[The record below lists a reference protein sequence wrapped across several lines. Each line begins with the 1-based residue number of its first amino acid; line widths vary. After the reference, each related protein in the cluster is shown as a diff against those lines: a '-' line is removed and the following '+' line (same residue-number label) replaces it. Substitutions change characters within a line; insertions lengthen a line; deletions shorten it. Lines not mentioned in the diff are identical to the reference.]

1 MLESVSGG
9 GAMSTPTQAS
19 DNRWLA
25 LISSLP
31 LEAPAA
37 RMRVLRTLEALGAA
51 VMREGVYLLPDTEAS
66 RQGLAHLAEY
76 IVKNGGT
83 AQVLQAAALS
93 AAQARALRG
102 LFDRSAR
109 YAELIKV
116 VESLRIGFG
125 VSDPSALARVLAKQ
139 RRELEAI
146 AALDFFPND
155 SRGRA
160 EQVLAEAEA
169 QVRRLLFPPQAAGA
183 PGPPRT
189 EPLLGRVWATR
200 APLWA
205 DRLASAWLVRRFV
218 DPEATVRWLEKGE
231 PCPTDAI
238 GFAFA
243 GARFANSANRVTFEE
258 LLAHFGLDKN
268 APLARIGAIV
278 HFLEVRGAA
287 VPEAAGVQTLLQGA
301 LRRSATNDEL
311 LAEAEKTFD
320 LLYDA
325 YAAKP

>member
-1 MLESVSGG
+1 
-9 GAMSTPTQAS
+9 
-19 DNRWLA
+19 
-25 LISSLP
+25 
-31 LEAPAA
+31 
-37 RMRVLRTLEALGAA
+37 MRVLRTLEALGAA
-51 VMREGVYLLPDTEAS
+51 VMREGVYLLPDTQAA

-76 IVKNGGT
+76 IAKNGGA
-83 AQVLQAAALS
+83 AQVLQAAALT
-93 AAQARALRG
+93 AAQLRELRG

-125 VSDPSALARVLAKQ
+125 VADPSALARVLAKQ

-146 AALDFFPND
+146 AALDFFP
-155 SRGRA
+155 SEARSRA
-160 EQVLAEAEA
+160 ERVLAEAEA
-169 QVRRLLFPPQAAGA
+169 QVRRLLFPQQAAGA
-183 PGPPRT
+183 PASPGA

-218 DPEATVRWLEKGE
+218 DPEASVRWLEKGE
-231 PCPTDAI
+231 PCPAGAI
-238 GFAFA
+238 GFAFD
-243 GARFANSANRVTFEE
+243 GAPFANSATRVTFEE
-258 LLAHFGLDKN
+258 LLAHFALEKN
-268 APLARIGAIV
+268 AALARIGAIV

-301 LRRSATNDEL
+301 LRRATTNDEL

-320 LLYDA
+320 LLYEA
-325 YAAKP
+325 YEAKR